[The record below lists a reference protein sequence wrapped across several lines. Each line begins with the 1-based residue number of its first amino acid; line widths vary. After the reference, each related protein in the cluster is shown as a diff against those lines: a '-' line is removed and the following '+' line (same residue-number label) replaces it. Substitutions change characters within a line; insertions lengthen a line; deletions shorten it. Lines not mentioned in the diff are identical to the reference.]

1 MAKVIKKGVKL
12 DKKFRLTSPPP
23 ETPAPPPQKTKPEP
37 IDPRQGN
44 LFNQT

>member
-23 ETPAPPPQKTKPEP
+23 ETPIQQPPTPPPPP
-37 IDPRQGN
+37 VDPKQLK
-44 LFNQT
+44 LF